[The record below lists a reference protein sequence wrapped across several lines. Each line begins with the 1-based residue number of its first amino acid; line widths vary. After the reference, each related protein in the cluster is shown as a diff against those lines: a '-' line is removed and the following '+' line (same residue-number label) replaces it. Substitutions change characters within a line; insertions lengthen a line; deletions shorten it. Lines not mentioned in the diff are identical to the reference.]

1 MCRIST
7 EPERSFPTGG
17 CVQDGCLVL
26 IPALNE
32 EATIGSVIADLRSHG
47 FRHIR
52 VVDNGSSDQTVCR
65 ARLAGA
71 EVLSEPRRGYG
82 RACWTGLHH
91 PPSDAEWILFCDA
104 DGSSD
109 LRDLER
115 MVSAA
120 SHADLVLGDRRT
132 NSANRPAM
140 TAAQR
145 FGNALATTL
154 IRLGWGHRYADLGPL
169 RMIRI
174 EALDRIAMRD
184 RGFGWTVEM
193 QVRAV
198 ELGLRVREVP
208 VRYRNRRGGKS
219 KISGTVSGTI
229 RAGVVIVATISRL
242 FIRCLARRLPDL
254 PSPAA
259 RQKSQPAIAASR
271 RYSGARLSCL
281 ASTRQRLI
289 VSRN

>member
-1 MCRIST
+1 M
-7 EPERSFPTGG
+7 
-17 CVQDGCLVL
+17 
-26 IPALNE
+26 
-32 EATIGSVIADLRSHG
+32 
-47 FRHIR
+47 
-52 VVDNGSSDQTVCR
+52 
-65 ARLAGA
+65 
-71 EVLSEPRRGYG
+71 
-82 RACWTGLHH
+82 
-91 PPSDAEWILFCDA
+91 
-104 DGSSD
+104 
-109 LRDLER
+109 
-115 MVSAA
+115 SAA
-120 SHADLVLGDRRT
+120 SRADLVLGDRQT
-132 NSANRPAM
+132 NKANRPAM

-259 RQKSQPAIAASR
+259 RQKSQPANRCQSQIFRSALELSRVDAAASYR
-271 RYSGARLSCL
+271 
-281 ASTRQRLI
+281 
-289 VSRN
+289 

>member
-1 MCRIST
+1 MCCIAT
-7 EPERSFPTGG
+7 EPNQPASAKVRIHDT
-17 CVQDGCLVL
+17 CVV
-26 IPALNE
+26 IVPALNE
-32 EATIGSVIADLRSHG
+32 EATIGGVIADLRSGG
-47 FRHIR
+47 FRRVI
-52 VVDNGSSDQTVCR
+52 VVDNGSSDQTACR
-65 ARLAGA
+65 ARLAGGEA
-71 EVLSEPRRGYG
+71 VREPRRGYG
-82 RACWTGLHH
+82 RACWTGLQNL
-91 PPSDAEWILFCDA
+91 PSDAEWVLFCDA

-242 FIRCLARRLPDL
+242 FIRRLARRLPDL